1 MNQVQF
7 EHQKE
12 QMEAA
17 RAEFDSFFK
26 QVQFHMP
33 DTFCHLSDKMTW
45 VEIVAWGAFLK
56 GKGLK

>member
-1 MNQVQF
+1 
-7 EHQKE
+7 
-12 QMEAA
+12 MEAA